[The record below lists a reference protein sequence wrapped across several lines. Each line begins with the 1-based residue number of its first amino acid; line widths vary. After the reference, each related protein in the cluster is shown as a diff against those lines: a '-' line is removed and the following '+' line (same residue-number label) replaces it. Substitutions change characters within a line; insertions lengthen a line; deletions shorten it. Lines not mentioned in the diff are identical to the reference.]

1 MADAEQLPVDRR
13 PRLHQGLPA
22 RHRFGRAG
30 RLPNPRDRAAERR
43 PGEARLHLAIDQPLT
58 ETLLVIDL
66 NERDGTTTLELVHE
80 GWDDLGPAGRHLRER
95 HEQGW
100 GLLLE
105 DALRPLVEKQER

>member
-1 MADAEQLPVDRR
+1 MPNSFQPIDGHVFTMDCPPGIGSGAPVACQIREIAPPSD
-13 PRLHQGLPA
+13 
-22 RHRFGRAG
+22 GRA
-30 RLPNPRDRAAERR
+30 RLAYTWT
-43 PGEARLHLAIDQPLT
+43 IDQPLT

-66 NERDGTTTLELVHE
+66 NERDGTTTLELDHE